1 MNKDLRVTLFSNSA
15 PVFYTVNGKAY
26 CDYLPDDENYVTNL
40 EPERYAD
47 FAKYSIAC
55 AKHFTE
61 AGYRVTGL
69 SPINEPEWSWR
80 GYEDNTAKQEG
91 CYYSKTQCR
100 DLYKVFF
107 EANGAGRRA
116 KGLPAGRLGKRPHR
130 HGHLYGIPPNHVWQ
144 KRCQLAKN
152 NALRKGMP
160 TLALHS
166 YWASPEEKQAF
177 ANAIATTYGSNYKL
191 ALTEYCQMTEDQ
203 NSGVYDLIQKERYG
217 QRPGHGIR
225 SGTGRDHSS
234 GSDGAKRG
242 RMGLVDR
249 LRLWRL
255 HRRTG
260 VSGQRQPSS
269 RDLQAA
275 VGTGQ
280 LLQIH
285 RRG

>member
-1 MNKDLRVTLFSNSA
+1 MELAGLCRRHRQAGGLLLLQD
-15 PVFYTVNGKAY
+15 PVPRSVQG
-26 CDYLPDDENYVTNL
+26 
-40 EPERYAD
+40 
-47 FAKYSIAC
+47 I
-55 AKHFTE
+55 
-61 AGYRVTGL
+61 
-69 SPINEPEWSWR
+69 
-80 GYEDNTAKQEG
+80 
-91 CYYSKTQCR
+91 
-100 DLYKVFF
+100 F

-116 KGLPAGRLGKRPHR
+116 KGLSAGRLGKRSHR
-130 HGHLYGIPPNHVWQ
+130 HGHLYGIPQDHVRQ
-144 KRCQLAKN
+144 KRCQ
-152 NALRKGMP
+152 R
-160 TLALHS
+160 T
-166 YWASPEEKQAF
+166 EKQRPSQGYAHAGTPF
-177 ANAIATTYGSNYKL
+177 LLGQPGGEADL
-191 ALTEYCQMTEDQ
+191 CQCHSHHLRQQLQAGADGILPNDRGPKQ
-203 NSGVYDLIQKERYG
+203 RRVRPDPKERYG

-225 SGTGRDHSS
+225 SGTGRDHSP